1 MKITL
6 LTLEIDICYTFI
18 QFHVNE
24 SHLNTMFSLS
34 LNLNNVNWYVL
45 NPYYQLW
52 DFMMQNPGPKIT
64 NVYVRWPKKG
74 TAVDESF
81 NGNDAP
87 DPKSESQK

>member
-1 MKITL
+1 
-6 LTLEIDICYTFI
+6 
-18 QFHVNE
+18 
-24 SHLNTMFSLS
+24 MFSLS